1 MKFLNKLLINT
12 AGFGVFMVALHHA
25 IWYSH
30 SLADYAFH
38 VTIMCIAVGVLIVTV
53 ES

>member
-1 MKFLNKLLINT
+1 MKTLYKVAIGAAMFAVGL
-12 AGFGVFMVALHHA
+12 VALHHA
-25 IWYSH
+25 IWYSY

-38 VTIMCIAVGVLIVTV
+38 ITIMCIAVGVTIVTV